1 MIENM
6 DTITI
11 PKKMA
16 SRDDLVIIPRK
27 EYEAFSRW
35 KNSVRVR
42 FNEQWFWTPEWQK
55 KEAEADAAIGR
66 GKISRAYKDH
76 PKLLSA
82 LKSKRK

>member
-1 MIENM
+1 M

-11 PKKMA
+11 PRKMA

-35 KNSVRVR
+35 RNSVRVR
-42 FNEQWFWTPEWQK
+42 LNEQWFWTPGWQK
-55 KEAEADAAIGR
+55 KEAEADAAIR
-66 GKISRAYKDH
+66 HGKVSRVYTDYR
-76 PKLLSA
+76 KLLSA